1 MGATKAAATPGI
13 TTRTS
18 ACAQANDR
26 RATPKE
32 GGRGRDNLDAHQ
44 STSPALYLNRAR
56 LIAGLMLQNLPCRIA
71 CAQALRLQHCS
82 FSPVLWHEVQ
92 LSSTVHGRPQ
102 PQDGIRWAMG
112 FTLYKSEVNG
122 TYSKVRGS
130 YVQMEICEH
139 VDVN

>member
-13 TTRTS
+13 TTFACARTF

-44 STSPALYLNRAR
+44 STSPALYLSR
-56 LIAGLMLQNLPCRIA
+56 LVAGLMLQNLRRIA

-82 FSPVLWHEVQ
+82 SSAVL
-92 LSSTVHGRPQ
+92 
-102 PQDGIRWAMG
+102 
-112 FTLYKSEVNG
+112 
-122 TYSKVRGS
+122 
-130 YVQMEICEH
+130 
-139 VDVN
+139 